1 MRARTRLI
9 GVLVA
14 GVALCAP
21 AGALASSQTSFTI
34 NGGGFGHGIGMSQ
47 YGALGF
53 SLHHYSY
60 SQILHHYYENT
71 TIGVL
76 KPAPEIT
83 VLLQNGGLSFSGAT
97 KANGWDKLN
106 ASRSYGALDVADGK
120 IELISGG
127 KDYGT
132 FRTPLTI
139 TDGGKI
145 DVIGLGEYR
154 GSLVLRPDGSGGI
167 QTVNRLSLE
176 NYVRGVIAA
185 EMPSS
190 WPAAAL
196 EAQAIAARTYAVA
209 SEPVSSDY
217 DVYPDTRSQMYG
229 GVSAETTATN
239 KAAAAT
245 AGKIVE
251 HDGLP
256 AVTYFFSSSGGYT
269 ESIQNVWL
277 GTSPVAW
284 LKGVPDPYDNSGG
297 NPYHRWKVKLSLVS
311 ASGDLSGLYSGT
323 LKGIKVLKTG
333 VSPRIIS
340 AEVVGTKSSTDVS
353 GPQLQQLFGT
363 MSTYMSFTT
372 VTASGTIN
380 SGGSGTGSSPTTT
393 TTASTT
399 TSTTTTTPSGGG
411 GLTAAKAGSQGG
423 MEVTGD
429 VFPVVSRQVTV
440 QRLVGGK
447 WVNVA
452 TGAVDRAGDY
462 TVLVSAFGSYRVIY
476 GETVGPTVTVH

>member
-1 MRARTRLI
+1 MRARTRVI
-9 GVLVA
+9 GLVVA

-21 AGALASSQTSFTI
+21 GGALAGTKTSFTI
-34 NGGGFGHGIGMSQ
+34 SGGGFGHGIGMSQ

-53 SLHHYSY
+53 SLHHYSD
-60 SQILHHYYENT
+60 SQILHHYYANT

-76 KPAPEIT
+76 KPAPQIT
-83 VLLQNGGLSFSGAT
+83 VLLHDGGLSFSGAT
-97 KANGWDKLN
+97 EANGWDKLN
-106 ASRSYGALDVADGK
+106 PSRSYGALDAASGK

-127 KDYGT
+127 KSYGT
-132 FRTPLTI
+132 FRAPLTI
-139 TDGGKI
+139 TDGGEI
-145 DVIGLGEYR
+145 DVIGLGKYR
-154 GSLVLRPDGSGGI
+154 GALVLRPDGSGGI

-196 EAQAIAARTYAVA
+196 QAQAIAARTYAVA
-209 SEPVSSDY
+209 SGAVSGDY

-245 AGKIVE
+245 AGEIVQ

-269 ESIQNVWL
+269 ESVQNVWL

-297 NPYHRWKVKLSLVS
+297 NPYYRWKVKLSLSS
-311 ASGDLSGLYSGT
+311 AADYLRGLYSGT

-333 VSPRIIS
+333 LSPRVID
-340 AEVVGTKSSTDVS
+340 AEVVGTKGSKDVS
-353 GPQLQQLFGT
+353 GPELEQLFGT

-372 VTASGTIN
+372 VTANGTIK
-380 SGGSGTGSSPTTT
+380 SGGSGTGSTSDPSTTTTPTTT
-393 TTASTT
+393 TTSTT
-399 TSTTTTTPSGGG
+399 GGG
-411 GLTAAKAGSQGG
+411 GLSAAKAGSQGG
-423 MEVTGD
+423 MEVTGN
-429 VFPVVSRQVTV
+429 VFPVASRNVTV

-447 WVNVA
+447 WVVVA
-452 TGAVDRAGDY
+452 KGSVSSSGEY
-462 TVLVSAFGSYRVIY
+462 TVLVSSRGSYRVLY
-476 GETVGPTVTVH
+476 GGTVGPTVTVS